1 MSVDDQKTVNGNSL
15 YYSVE
20 IFPNKCKF
28 TTEEAFAKRNIT
40 LEQAIS
46 DNFTGDVNTSGGDPA
61 FFANSNPYLK
71 INNELMKVSLQ
82 SSLIGFDFNGTDNR
96 IDIPAL
102 TATSDFEL
110 IANVLIRE
118 KTGEHVL
125 FSGFDGF
132 RIYVSAFGVVNVD
145 YPLLA
150 GGTFTIFGD
159 FVSYGSQTELRVKR
173 VSDTIT
179 VTING
184 NPFFDT
190 NSDAKLIQLT
200 KIGSNFVNDG
210 FFDGS
215 IADFK
220 FYDGGDEGSGTLVRD
235 MPINDGFSA
244 NPVISELTS
253 SQNGTV
259 FNALITNWPEGFT
272 GVSILSRGDLGTETS
287 AHAAG
292 PAMILHSGEADGT
305 CYGFPRKPNSG
316 GCSSPDS
323 FDKDTELSMLFPSMQ
338 LNKGEIYF
346 NGLDVKSLSHRPTT
360 LKPGESIATRS
371 GFSCTIIDYQDED
384 TNTVPPQYADR
395 RTSNATLFK
404 KLFARHPHL
413 ENRRLIF
420 RSGFIV
426 NGVIDESN
434 VWKREYI
441 IDKANLS
448 NGKLSISALDPLILS
463 EESKAKAPIKSNGV
477 LEVDINNSS
486 TQIHIKDFYSGEYGD
501 DGDAITVRIDKE
513 LISCTVNNSTTG
525 ILDIVSRAVQSKE
538 ADHKINASVQLCI
551 KLENF
556 NPVETIDMFWRDY
569 TGMSDRFH
577 GDYSAAI
584 AATPNATGP
593 VYISTPTSVEKLVN
607 EIIRTWSGN
616 GIVAYYDEIT
626 QKNKIKA
633 SSDFSQQPVTIDYKT
648 QIERESTKLDRNIK
662 NQFTRATTSFS
673 RIDSGEKPSDDNSSI
688 SFTSIGAD
696 VELTGLLEP
705 NSSKDFVTRFLSNSD
720 SDVVIA
726 VSGTSRIVNINK
738 EVPSKYTFKIDYESY
753 GNTPSGIIEE
763 GEIINI
769 ATDEECNEDG
779 TDASINVQIIS
790 LKDNAPNMTYTA
802 VCQRYQDII
811 LEEDF
816 DFVINED
823 KENYD
828 LSTEFAPTTTGEYTI
843 FIKSGV
849 TIGATSVLNNAF
861 TTGVQA
867 AGVTFKITHRGSIL
881 AAGGSGANGPR
892 LDLPGLF
899 DQKVPFD
906 TKLGYNGNSGG
917 DACNFTVK
925 CEIDTSQGVIYA
937 GGAGAPSTKSTGGNY
952 PFPGSGNAG
961 NGGSGGQG
969 YIGGG
974 FGRAGTVFVDGLGVI
989 DEAMPGNAGSRTA
1002 PGTLASISGGAWGS
1016 DSDETANT
1024 GSKGLS
1030 GFAIKSNGNS
1040 VIITGDNELTVRGR
1054 RS

>member
-1 MSVDDQKTVNGNSL
+1 MSVDEQKIINGNSL

-20 IFPNKCKF
+20 LLPNKCKY
-28 TTEEAFAKRNIT
+28 TTDQAFLDRNVT
-40 LEQAIS
+40 TGQSLTAVY
-46 DNFTGDVNTSGGDPA
+46 TGDLTVSGGNAA
-61 FFANSNPYLK
+61 FFANSKPYLK
-71 INNELMKVSLQ
+71 INNEIMKVTIPSTSGGIAMNGSDQ
-82 SSLIGFDFNGTDNR
+82 SINIPSIAFTSNYEIEILFSQSTPQFPSGYLLSHATDFN
-96 IDIPAL
+96 
-102 TATSDFEL
+102 
-110 IANVLIRE
+110 
-118 KTGEHVL
+118 
-125 FSGFDGF
+125 
-132 RIYVSAFGVVNVD
+132 
-145 YPLLA
+145 
-150 GGTFTIFGD
+150 
-159 FVSYGSQTELRVKR
+159 LRVQASTDLIILEHPTTTTTQALNTNLQASLTQLNTLRIKKSGSS
-173 VSDTIT
+173 VDIT
-179 VTING
+179 LNGVTE
-184 NPFFDT
+184 
-190 NSDAKLIQLT
+190 
-200 KIGSNFVNDG
+200 NFVNANFTSPTIDTVCMRQSGTG
-210 FFDGS
+210 FFTGRLYGLKVWLS
-215 IADFK
+215 
-220 FYDGGDEGSGTLVRD
+220 GGEANGI
-235 MPINDGFSA
+235 INRNYPVDDTFA
-244 NPVISELTS
+244 NNPVIRELVS
-253 SQNGTV
+253 SQDGTAV
-259 FNALITNWPEGFT
+259 NATPSSWDEFINIT
-272 GVSILSRGDLGTETS
+272 SRGDLGTTAS
-287 AHAAG
+287 SHDAG
-292 PAMILHSGEADGT
+292 PAMIMHSGEADGT
-305 CYGFPRKPNSG
+305 CYGFPRKPNGG

-346 NGLDVKSLSHRPTT
+346 NGLDVRSLSHRPTT
-360 LKPGESIATRS
+360 LKPGEAIATRA
-371 GFSCTIIDYQDED
+371 GFSCNIIDYQDED

-426 NGVIDESN
+426 DGVIDESN

-463 EESKAKAPIKSNGV
+463 EESKAKLPKKSNGV

-486 TQIHIKDFYSGEYGD
+486 TQVNVKDFAAGEYGNN
-501 DGDAITVRIDKE
+501 GDSITVRIDKE
-513 LISCTVNNSTTG
+513 LIECTVNDSATG
-525 ILDIVSRAVQSKE
+525 ILDIVSRAANSEE

-551 KLENF
+551 KLEDF
-556 NPVETIDMFWRDY
+556 NPVETIESFWRDG
-569 TGMSDRFH
+569 TDIEDRFYD
-577 GDYSAAI
+577 DYTDAI
-584 AATPNATGP
+584 NATVNATGP
-593 VYISTPTSVEKLVN
+593 AYITTPTSVEKLVN
-607 EIIRTWSGN
+607 EIIRSWSAN
-616 GIVAYYDEIT
+616 GLAVYYSEIE
-626 QKNKIKA
+626 QKLKIKA

-648 QIERESTKLDRNIK
+648 QIERESTKLDRNVK
-662 NQFTRATTSFS
+662 NQFTRATTSFA
-673 RIDSGEKPSDDNSSI
+673 RINSGEKPSDDNSSI

-705 NSSKDFVTRFLSNSD
+705 NSSKDFITRFLSNSD
-720 SDVVIA
+720 TDVAIA
-726 VSGTSRIVNINK
+726 VAGTSRIVNINK

-753 GNTPSGIIEE
+753 GNIPIGIIEE
-763 GEIINI
+763 GEIINVT
-769 ATDEECNEDG
+769 TDEECNEDG

-790 LKDNAPNMTYTA
+790 LKDNAPKMTYTA

-811 LEEDF
+811 QEDDF
-816 DFVINED
+816 DFVIDEN

-828 LSTEFAPTTTGEYTI
+828 LSTEFAPSNAGQYTI

-881 AAGGSGANGPR
+881 AAGGSGANGPW

-899 DQKVPFD
+899 DQSVPFD
-906 TKLGYNGNSGG
+906 TQLGKPGFVGG
-917 DACNFTVK
+917 DAIDLTVD

-937 GGAGAPSTKSTGGNY
+937 GGGGAPSTKSTGGNDPY
-952 PFPGSGNAG
+952 PGFGNAG

-974 FGRAGTVFVDGLGVI
+974 FGSAGTVTIDGLGII
-989 DEAMPGNAGSRTA
+989 DEALPGNTGSRTA
-1002 PGTLASISGGAWGS
+1002 PGTLASISAGAWGS
-1016 DSDETANT
+1016 DSDETSNT